1 MAVSSRRRRSYDQ
14 YCAVAR
20 GLDVIGERWTLLI
33 VRDLLLGPLRYKD
46 LLEGLPGIGTN
57 LLADRLQEMER
68 LGLVERA
75 VLPPPAGSS
84 VYQLTEAGQGLEPAL
99 MALGRWGARYLP
111 GGPKKSDVLVPRAYF
126 VAIRAAF
133 KAELA
138 QGLRETYEFRI
149 GDLGVFEVRVEDG
162 RALTAE
168 RQASNPDAV
177 FTMNV
182 ETLNDLLFHVVAPTK
197 AIASGRVTVKGDSA
211 ALERFIK
218 LFGLRPLPSVA
229 SAALPDASPASRAR
243 EIKRKATSQRG

>member
-33 VRDLLLGPLRYKD
+33 VRDLLLGPKRYKD

-111 GGPKKSDVLVPRAYF
+111 GGPKKTDVLVPRAYF
-126 VAIRAAF
+126 VAIRATF
-133 KAELA
+133 RPELA

-162 RALTAE
+162 KALTAE

-177 FTMNV
+177 FSMDV
-182 ETLNDLLFHVVAPTK
+182 EALNNLLFQIVSPAK
-197 AIASGRVTVKGDSA
+197 AIASGQVTVKGDPA
-211 ALERFIK
+211 ALERFIT
-218 LFGLRPLPSVA
+218 LFALRPLPT
-229 SAALPDASPASRAR
+229 AA
-243 EIKRKATSQRG
+243 IKGRVLQRKR